1 MLSVINVTRLYAH
14 KNLDLSLVVVET
26 TNLMLMEIK
35 SLLVIVMVQAVYLVY
50 FLRIQFA
57 LQISNVWLE
66 LLSWLSMRH
75 QRLIKTDSVVL

>member
-14 KNLDLSLVVVET
+14 KNLDLSLMVVET